1 MQVHSSEFWDK
12 IFKNDYLVVHLR
24 TAATDI
30 LGYPCVDILCKV
42 QIKEMHSFL
51 QHFGIYSFQINF
63 RNLHNLKG
71 FI

>member
-30 LGYPCVDILCKV
+30 LCKIH
-42 QIKEMHSFL
+42 IKEMHSFL